1 MTSTEDRITTG
12 VKLRNIG
19 DPMNAP
25 DLTPPLSPQAEVAL
39 LARALHREGYDDHIA
54 GHIAYVQPDGTFLVN
69 PFEVP
74 WDDVRTSDI
83 MRIDVE
89 GNVLEGERW
98 SASRAL
104 RMHLALHRRRH
115 DMNVSVHNHPRY
127 ATISSDLKRIP
138 PVYDQTSALVD
149 HDIALYEEWGG
160 LVGEWESAEKVADAI
175 GDKSAALLAHHGVFV
190 LGRGIADTYIRCM
203 ALEWRCR
210 NAWMVEAIGGGV
222 PMPREQSDVLADR
235 INKVGYYSLW
245 EAMVRRELRHDPSV
259 LD

>member
-1 MTSTEDRITTG
+1 MVQT
-12 VKLRNIG
+12 VLKNIG
-19 DPMNAP
+19 DPMNAR
-25 DLTPPLSPQAEVAL
+25 DLMPVLTPQAEVAL

-54 GHIAYVQPDGTFLVN
+54 GHIAYLQPDGTFLVN

-74 WDDVRTSDI
+74 WDDVRSSDV
-83 MRIDVE
+83 MRIDAD

-104 RMHLALHRRRH
+104 RMHLAFHRRRH
-115 DMNVSVHNHPRY
+115 DAIVTVHNHPRY
-127 ATISSDLKRIP
+127 ATIWSDLKRVP
-138 PVYDQTSALVD
+138 PVYDQTSALID
-149 HDIALYEEWGG
+149 EDIALYEEWGG
-160 LVGEWESAEKVADAI
+160 LVGEWESAEKVAEAI

-190 LGRGIADTYIRCM
+190 TAKSINESYIRCM

-210 NAWMVEAIGGGV
+210 NAWMVEAVGGGV
-222 PMPREQSDVLADR
+222 PMPREQTSVLANR
-235 INKVGYYSLW
+235 INTVGYYSLW